1 MADPEPRPDFRPR
14 FLKGVAHFNATEFW
28 DAHESWEEL
37 WLAAGSDLEQF
48 LQGLIQIA
56 AAYHHVKR
64 GTLRGGV
71 RLFDA
76 ALRRLSAFPL
86 DCCGLDRAAVEQ
98 AARAD
103 REWAARVV
111 AGEADLARE
120 QEFPRLLVV
129 DETQM
134 PPQSDW

>member
-1 MADPEPRPDFRPR
+1 MDDGGPRPDFRLR
-14 FLKGVAHFNATEFW
+14 FLEGIRHFNAAEFW
-28 DAHESWEEL
+28 DAHESWEAL
-37 WLAAGSDLEQF
+37 WLVAGSDLEQF

-76 ALRRLSAFPL
+76 GLRRLAAFPAG
-86 DCCGLDRAAVEQ
+86 CCGVDRGAVERAAL
-98 AARAD
+98 AD

-111 AGEADLARE
+111 AGEVGLARE
-120 QEFPRLLVV
+120 RAFPKLIVV

-134 PPQSDW
+134 PPYAGW